1 MKKYQNLINQIN
13 QLAETNKHNDNWN
26 KNEALRINW
35 VIDAL
40 KDDNLAY
47 ARYLAARSSYHDEY
61 LKILGVNRQFTDEQK
76 QTIALFVSD
85 LWDTSWFA
93 RRQVNKADTINFLK
107 TYGIKEIKA

>member
-1 MKKYQNLINQIN
+1 MKKYQNVINQIN

-26 KNEALRINW
+26 KHETLHIQWVIEALEEE
-35 VIDAL
+35 
-40 KDDNLAY
+40 NLTY
-47 ARYLAARSSYHDEY
+47 ARYLATRSSYHDEY

-76 QTIALFVSD
+76 QAIVLFISD

-93 RRQVNKADTINFLK
+93 RRQVNKDDTINFLK

>member
-13 QLAETNKHNDNWN
+13 QLAETNKQNDNWN
-26 KNEALRINW
+26 KYEALRVQW

-93 RRQVNKADTINFLK
+93 RRQVNKDDTINFLK

>member
-13 QLAETNKHNDNWN
+13 QLMETNKHNDNWN
-26 KNEALRINW
+26 KHEALLINW

-47 ARYLAARSSYHDEY
+47 ARYLAARSNYHEEY
-61 LKILGVNRQFTDEQK
+61 LKILGVSRQFTNEQK
-76 QTIALFVSD
+76 QAIALFVGD
-85 LWDTSWFA
+85 LWNLFDNK
-93 RRQVNKADTINFLK
+93 QVNDYHVTEFLK

>member
-26 KNEALRINW
+26 KNETLRINW

-61 LKILGVNRQFTDEQK
+61 LKILGVSRQFTNEQK
-76 QTIALFVSD
+76 QAIALFVGD
-85 LWDTSWFA
+85 LWNLFDNK
-93 RRQVNKADTINFLK
+93 QVNDYHVTKFLK
-107 TYGIKEIKA
+107 TYGIKEVKA

>member
-13 QLAETNKHNDNWN
+13 QLMETNKHNDNWN
-26 KNEALRINW
+26 KHEALLINW

-47 ARYLAARSSYHDEY
+47 ARYLAMGSSIADDY
-61 LKILGVNRQFTDEQK
+61 LKILGVSRQFTNEQK
-76 QTIALFVSD
+76 QAIALFVGD
-85 LWDTSWFA
+85 LWNLFDNK
-93 RRQVNKADTINFLK
+93 QVNDYHVTKFLK

>member
-26 KNEALRINW
+26 KNETLRINW

>member
-26 KNEALRINW
+26 KNETLRIKW

-40 KDDNLAY
+40 KEDNLAY
-47 ARYLAARSSYHDEY
+47 ARYIAMGSSIADDY
-61 LKILGVNRQFTDEQK
+61 LKILGVSRQFTNEQK
-76 QTIALFVSD
+76 QAIALFMGD
-85 LWDTSWFA
+85 LWNLFDNK
-93 RRQVNKADTINFLK
+93 QVNDYHVTKFLK